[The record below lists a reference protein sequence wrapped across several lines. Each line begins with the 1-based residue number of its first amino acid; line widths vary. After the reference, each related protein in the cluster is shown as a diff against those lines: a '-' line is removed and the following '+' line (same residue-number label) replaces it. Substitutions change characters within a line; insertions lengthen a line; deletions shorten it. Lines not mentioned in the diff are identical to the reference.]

1 MSTESYIV
9 RIYRRDPR
17 ERTKVVGVVE
27 IVAEP
32 PVAHGFRSAEE
43 LQAILLKPS
52 VAPSDAGAKK
62 RRRKADGE

>member
-1 MSTESYIV
+1 VSTESYIV

-17 ERTKVVGVVE
+17 KRTKVAGVVE

-43 LQAILLKPS
+43 LQAILLQPT
-52 VAPSDAGAKK
+52 VAPSDAGERKN
-62 RRRKADGE
+62 RRRTDGE